1 MSPLA
6 GQNWNFE
13 KSRFCNFFILK
24 VAHYMRKRRT
34 FVRRFLCCIFH
45 QHILE
50 LLTRFELVTSSLP
63 TTVEPSSPCCIRLCG
78 VFLSKK
84 DEVAACLFHCFR
96 PLISPCGS
104 RCGSELLQD
113 MNKGP
118 AFGNG
123 NPPILLIA
131 NKRLKLH
138 GTYSVSSIPQA
149 WQKMKWEFII
159 HSILSVQKTHRC
171 N

>member
-1 MSPLA
+1 MLFKSFYA
-6 GQNWNFE
+6 FRCVGHGVGQAVDPHFDPHL
-13 KSRFCNFFILK
+13 KVHFCNEKHLK
-24 VAHYMRKRRT
+24 SEDFRC
-34 FVRRFLCCIFH
+34 F
-45 QHILE
+45 LE

-104 RCGSELLQD
+104 RCGSELLRD

-131 NKRLKLH
+131 SKRLKLY
-138 GTYSVSSIPQA
+138 GTYSVSSIPQG
-149 WQKMKWEFII
+149 WQKMK
-159 HSILSVQKTHRC
+159 
-171 N
+171 

>member
-1 MSPLA
+1 MSTVFLA
-6 GQNWNFE
+6 QGF
-13 KSRFCNFFILK
+13 LK
-24 VAHYMRKRRT
+24 VFVVPQDFHLKRKSLET
-34 FVRRFLCCIFH
+34 MWFQGFSV
-45 QHILE
+45 E

-131 NKRLKLH
+131 SKWLKLH

-149 WQKMKWEFII
+149 WQKMK
-159 HSILSVQKTHRC
+159 
-171 N
+171 

>member
-1 MSPLA
+1 ML
-6 GQNWNFE
+6 F
-13 KSRFCNFFILK
+13 KSFYAFRCVGHSVSQAVDPHFDPYLKVHFCNEKHPKSEDFRCF
-24 VAHYMRKRRT
+24 
-34 FVRRFLCCIFH
+34 
-45 QHILE
+45 LE

-131 NKRLKLH
+131 DKRLKLH

-149 WQKMKWEFII
+149 WQKMK
-159 HSILSVQKTHRC
+159 
-171 N
+171 

>member
-1 MSPLA
+1 MSTVFLA
-6 GQNWNFE
+6 QGF
-13 KSRFCNFFILK
+13 LK
-24 VAHYMRKRRT
+24 VFVVPQGFHLKRKNLET
-34 FVRRFLCCIFH
+34 MWFQGFSV
-45 QHILE
+45 E

-131 NKRLKLH
+131 SKWLKLH

-149 WQKMKWEFII
+149 WQKMK
-159 HSILSVQKTHRC
+159 
-171 N
+171 